1 MTAVVTEAAEAA
13 VQASTMA
20 AAPIASR
27 EASERLYFIDSLRF
41 IVIALVVVLHA
52 SITFMAYPPAWW
64 YVLDSDQSQGTL
76 FLQVV
81 LLVDVPIMQIL
92 FFAAGYFVLSS
103 LRRRGPEGFLR
114 EKAIRIAAPWVIGV
128 GLLAPLEV
136 YTYDLSRHTG
146 VDFPTFLTK
155 EFLGPLY
162 QQSVYWF
169 MGVLLACFLVA
180 AWTWVS
186 SPRLRAAERRPAPPS
201 PLVLAGFVLATAAG
215 SALVAGAYGPD
226 DWLSGGILV
235 VQPARIAFYIGYFM
249 LGAYADRR
257 GWFRR
262 GGWAPT
268 ITPWLSTA
276 FVAGIVY
283 LGCRMAGPLNTPGL
297 RVIADALFSIFC
309 FTALLAGL
317 TICRRFLNGGGRTWR
332 FLGANSFGVYYLHPL
347 VLYPLAIP
355 VVGLAIAPV
364 AKAAILITVTL
375 AVSLAGSALVLR
387 RVPGVRRMF

>member
-1 MTAVVTEAAEAA
+1 MAVVTEAPGSAA
-13 VQASTMA
+13 WE
-20 AAPIASR
+20 APIAVAPTGSG
-27 EASERLYFIDSLRF
+27 EAGDRLYFIDSLRF
-41 IVIALVVVLHA
+41 IVIAFVVVLHA
-52 SITFMAYPPAWW
+52 SITFMAYPPTWW
-64 YVLDSDQSQGTL
+64 YVLDADQSQGTF

-81 LLVDVPIMQIL
+81 LLLDVPIIQIL
-92 FFAAGYFVLSS
+92 FFVAGYFVLSS

-114 EKAIRIAAPWVIGV
+114 EKAIRVAVPWVIGV
-128 GLLAPLEV
+128 ALLAPLEV

-169 MGVLLACFLVA
+169 MGVLLVCFLVA
-180 AWTWVS
+180 AWTWVA
-186 SPRLRAAERRPAPPS
+186 SPRLRASERRPAPPS
-201 PLVLAGFVLATAAG
+201 PIVLAGFVLATAAG
-215 SALVAGAYGPD
+215 SALVAGSYGPD

-235 VQPARIAFYIGYFM
+235 FQPARIAFYVGYFM

-257 GWFRR
+257 GWFRP
-262 GGWAPT
+262 GGWSPT

-276 FVAGIVY
+276 FVAGTLY
-283 LGCRMAGPLNTPGL
+283 LGCRMAGPLDTVGL
-297 RVIADALFSIFC
+297 RVVADGLFSILC

-317 TICRRFLNGGGRTWR
+317 TICRRFLNSGGRTWR

-387 RVPGVRRMF
+387 RVPGLRRMF